1 MVAGVNIT
9 VPLRFGVANVSY
21 RLALDVSSLQ
31 TVRCH
36 DGGAKFCV
44 RWPRGDKVVA
54 GESRH
59 MQYRECD
66 MFRKKYYLKSL
77 QVVSKQPMSFPG

>member
-1 MVAGVNIT
+1 MYLRYYDYVMVGGVNIT
-9 VPLRFGVANVSY
+9 VPLRFGGANVSY

-31 TVRCH
+31 TVCCH
-36 DGGAKFCV
+36 DGGAKLSV

-59 MQYRECD
+59 MQYRRVYIQEN
-66 MFRKKYYLKSL
+66 L
-77 QVVSKQPMSFPG
+77 

>member
-1 MVAGVNIT
+1 MYLRYYDYVMVGGVNIT
-9 VPLRFGVANVSY
+9 VPLRFGGANVSY

-31 TVRCH
+31 TVCCH
-36 DGGAKFCV
+36 DCGAKLSV

-59 MQYRECD
+59 MQYRSVTYSG
-66 MFRKKYYLKSL
+66 KNII
-77 QVVSKQPMSFPG
+77 

>member
-9 VPLRFGVANVSY
+9 VPLRFGGANVSY

-31 TVRCH
+31 TVCCH
-36 DGGAKFCV
+36 DGGAKLSV